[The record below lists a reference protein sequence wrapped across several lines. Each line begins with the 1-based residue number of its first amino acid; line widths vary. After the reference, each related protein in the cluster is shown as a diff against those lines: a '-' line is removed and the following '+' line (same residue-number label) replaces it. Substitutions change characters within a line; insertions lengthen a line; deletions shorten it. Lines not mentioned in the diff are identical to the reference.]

1 MWLVDGE
8 GVVYNGKVMDSGETD
23 KGYGKYM
30 RFRRNI

>member
-8 GVVYNGKVMDSGETD
+8 GVVYNGKVMDAGKSD

-30 RFRRNI
+30 RFRNI